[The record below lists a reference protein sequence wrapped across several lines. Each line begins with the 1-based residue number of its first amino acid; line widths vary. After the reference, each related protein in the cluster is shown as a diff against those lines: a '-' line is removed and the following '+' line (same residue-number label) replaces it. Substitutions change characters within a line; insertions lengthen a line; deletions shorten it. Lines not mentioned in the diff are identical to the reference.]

1 MKSLWFKQIYV
12 QPILSGEK
20 NYTVRKEGNRNP
32 SVGEIVSLTVGPRPA
47 FARAKI
53 IDKTVFIISSEMKE
67 LYGKLYP
74 DYIGTFEKI
83 VFSIL
88 DK

>member
-20 NYTVRKEGNRNP
+20 NYTVRKEGKRNP
-32 SVGEIVSLTVGPRPA
+32 AVGETVALTVGPRPA
-47 FARAKI
+47 FAKAKI
-53 IDKTVFIISSEMKE
+53 IDKTVSIIPPEMKE
-67 LYGKLYP
+67 LYGKLYSG
-74 DYIGTFEKI
+74 YTGTFEKI
-83 VFSIL
+83 VFSLL